1 MVGEHEQILSDG
13 ESGHRGFVPQWE
25 EVFLHVVG
33 MFKIKSS
40 VVVTTCR

>member
-13 ESGHRGFVPQWE
+13 ESGHGGFVPQWE
-25 EVFLHVVG
+25 EAFLHVVG

-40 VVVTTCR
+40 VVVITHR